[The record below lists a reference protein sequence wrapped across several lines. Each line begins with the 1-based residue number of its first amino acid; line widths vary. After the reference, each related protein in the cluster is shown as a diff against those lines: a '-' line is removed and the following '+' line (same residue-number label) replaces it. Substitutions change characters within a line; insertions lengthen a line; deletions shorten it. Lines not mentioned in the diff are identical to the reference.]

1 MPTNRKFR
9 IAVASIGLLL
19 MVTLA
24 APGVDPLP
32 AQLSD
37 EAFWRLFTTL
47 SEPGGVFSGEN
58 YVSNEPRYAEL
69 MSELQKAAK
78 PGGVYIGV
86 GPEQNFNYIAAIRP
100 KMAFIVDIRRQNAVE
115 HLMYRALFELSP
127 DRATFLSRLF
137 SRNRPQGL
145 LETSTVNQLM
155 RAYAPLPEDSAA
167 FARTLEEVRK
177 KLGSDRGFALTGED
191 FAAIEKILKVFS
203 QQGTGTNYASDS
215 AVGLRVARGEVA
227 IFPTYAA
234 LMEAADSSGKQ
245 WSFLSTEANYRF
257 VRDMETNGMIV
268 PVVGD
273 FAGPQALRGIGQ
285 YLKDHGAIVT
295 AFYTSNVEDFFL
307 QPRPPALGIVNGGW
321 TNYVNNVRSLPSDDN
336 SVFVRWRATQEP
348 GRLGPLR
355 RMLQAAEEG
364 RIRTTADLMAVQ

>member
-1 MPTNRKFR
+1 MPTSRRLSK
-9 IAVASIGLLL
+9 AVAAISSFLLI
-19 MVTLA
+19 LA
-24 APGVDPLP
+24 VSTHGVDPLP

-37 EAFWRLFTTL
+37 EAFWKLFTML

-69 MSELQKAAK
+69 MSELQKTTK

-100 KMAFIVDIRRQNAVE
+100 RLAFIVDIRRQNAIE
-115 HLMYRALFELSP
+115 QLMYRALFELSP
-127 DRATFLSRLF
+127 DRAAFLSRLF
-137 SRNRPQGL
+137 SRGRPQGL
-145 LETSTVNQLM
+145 SEASTVNELM
-155 RAYAPLPEDSAA
+155 RAYAGPEDPAA
-167 FARTLEEVRK
+167 FGRTLEEVRK
-177 KLGSDRGFALTGED
+177 KLGPDRNFTLTNDD

-215 AVGLRVARGEVA
+215 AVGLRVARGENAV
-227 IFPTYAA
+227 FPTYAA
-234 LMEAADSSGKQ
+234 LMQATDSGGKQ
-245 WSFLSTEANYRF
+245 WSFLSSEENYRF
-257 VRDMETNGMIV
+257 VREMQTNGMIV

-273 FAGPQALRGIGQ
+273 LAGPKALRSIGQ
-285 YLKDHGAIVT
+285 YLKDHGAVVT

-321 TNYVNNVRSLPSDDN
+321 KNYVDNVRSLPSDDS
-336 SVFVRWRATQEP
+336 SVFLRWRATQEP
-348 GRLGPLR
+348 GRLGSLR
-355 RMLQAAEEG
+355 KMLRAAEEG